1 MLVKS
6 AEYVIS
12 STNKQNLLQH
22 DKPEFIFIGKSNVGK
37 SSFVNALAN
46 RKKLAFTSSKPG
58 KTITINYYLINK
70 EFYFIDVP
78 GYGYA
83 SKEKTERIKFGKM
96 LEDLMH
102 NNEKIKTIFLILDI
116 RHEPTDDDVLMY
128 QYLKYYNLP
137 VTLIATKMDKIGST
151 LVQRHL
157 KAIKNKLNLDETTK
171 IIPISSITNKGI
183 TEVESLI
190 NSYLEMD

>member
-6 AEYVIS
+6 AEYIVS
-12 STNKQNLLQH
+12 STNKKNLLQH
-22 DKPEFIFIGKSNVGK
+22 DKGEFVFIGKSNVGK
-37 SSFVNALAN
+37 SSFINALTN

-58 KTITINYYLINK
+58 KTTTINYYLINN

-83 SKEKTERIKFGKM
+83 SKEKVERLKFGKM

-102 NNEKIKTIFLILDI
+102 DNQNIKTIFLIFDI

-137 VTLIATKMDKIGST
+137 LTLVATKMDKIGST

-157 KAIKNKLNLDETTK
+157 KAIKNKLNIDENES
-171 IIPISSITNKGI
+171 IIPISSVTSKGI
-183 TEVESLI
+183 SDVEKI
-190 NSYLEMD
+190 IESYLWEI